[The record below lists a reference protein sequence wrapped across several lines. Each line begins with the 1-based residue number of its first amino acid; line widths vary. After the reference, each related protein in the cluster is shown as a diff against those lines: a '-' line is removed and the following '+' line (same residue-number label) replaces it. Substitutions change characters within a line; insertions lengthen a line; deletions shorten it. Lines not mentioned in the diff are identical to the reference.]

1 MLPKNGPYQIVK
13 DLAVSWEGTETRES
27 HGSVDVVK
35 FTGDIEAK
43 QEKLATIAYDI
54 VIRQGSARWEAPVE
68 DSHLRPQEGIE
79 SDHPIIAEAASQIA
93 ETPDRDGAYRIFKFT
108 AAHISTRSGGVSI
121 DGSNPDVRIQSAW
134 TTYQTRSGVCGHYAN
149 LMTALC
155 RASDIPAQSMTGL
168 SMPSYPPLWSAT
180 SGTWQHPAGTH
191 AWVEFR
197 TSEGWEMADPSA
209 AFRMPVKSAWFG
221 RNDGHHLCYGERS
234 FINDV
239 SKNMKAWAWFN
250 SFLLLIVLLVASYQP
265 WQWLQRKLSI
275 SATAQS
281 IVRTDA

>member
-1 MLPKNGPYQIVK
+1 
-13 DLAVSWEGTETRES
+13 
-27 HGSVDVVK
+27 
-35 FTGDIEAK
+35 
-43 QEKLATIAYDI
+43 
-54 VIRQGSARWEAPVE
+54 
-68 DSHLRPQEGIE
+68 
-79 SDHPIIAEAASQIA
+79 
-93 ETPDRDGAYRIFKFT
+93 
-108 AAHISTRSGGVSI
+108 
-121 DGSNPDVRIQSAW
+121 
-134 TTYQTRSGVCGHYAN
+134 
-149 LMTALC
+149 
-155 RASDIPAQSMTGL
+155 
-168 SMPSYPPLWSAT
+168 
-180 SGTWQHPAGTH
+180 
-191 AWVEFR
+191 
-197 TSEGWEMADPSA
+197 MADPSA